1 MKNKNKIIN
10 ELYEKSPDVRERI
23 RKDVDF
29 SQFEKKNAPAAKSS
43 NGFKWATAV
52 LSVALIAMIAVLAPI
67 IAKTSK
73 PGKSGKTPGVSYAS
87 DYVVFIDVN
96 PSVRLDVSGGDVVT
110 AQKGMNKDGVVLLY
124 QENLVGKNIDEA
136 ATYLIEKMDE
146 AGLVKDKGKVRI
158 SVADKKTGKRIDEKQ
173 RHALE
178 VVNNLFKN
186 KNKDVSAMILS
197 DKEID
202 AIEDYYDNN
211 NVGEYEMQMIEEFKA
226 KLLLAIDKKIGRIDE
241 LLNILKPWEKD
252 ERKVKKLDQNDAETT
267 RPGVI
272 TDADVSGIKDCL
284 NMFDDILAGGGISQ
298 NVAENT
304 DKDGEFK
311 DYPFV
316 MTVTVGNTGITA
328 KMYYKEVNTVTETEI
343 DDGEEET
350 EVSTT
355 LSGVMV
361 FGDQKFDVTGKKE
374 IETEGNEKETSIE
387 FTTKSQTNPDNYVKI
402 KQSVEVENG
411 AQEVEYEYEIY
422 ENGEKA
428 REFKLEVEDENG
440 KTEVSF
446 KMEIEN
452 VPEETE
458 YKIIKGDVDGKFKI
472 KYEKGK
478 EKGFITV
485 EAVEGGYKLTYNN
498 GYSEVI

>member
-178 VVNNLFKN
+178 VVNNLFQN

-197 DKEID
+197 DNDID

-211 NVGEYEMQMIEEFKA
+211 NVGEYEKQMVEEFRA
-226 KLLLAIDKKIGRIDE
+226 KLLLAIDKKIGDINKLCE
-241 LLNILKPWEKD
+241 MLNNAGLSES
-252 ERKVKKLDQNDAETT
+252 ERKVKNLDQNDAEKAALEAIK
-267 RPGVI
+267 VYC
-272 TDADVSGIKDCL
+272 ADYKVNYHEVANDEIAEFYEDL
-284 NMFDDILAGGGISQ
+284 DD
-298 NVAENT
+298 
-304 DKDGEFK
+304 
-311 DYPFV
+311 
-316 MTVTVGNTGITA
+316 
-328 KMYYKEVNTVTETEI
+328 KMKELLKCI
-343 DDGEEET
+343 D
-350 EVSTT
+350 
-355 LSGVMV
+355 
-361 FGDQKFDVTGKKE
+361 
-374 IETEGNEKETSIE
+374 
-387 FTTKSQTNPDNYVKI
+387 KI
-402 KQSVEVENG
+402 KNSDDDDSYGEILSDLLEIVKEELFE
-411 AQEVEYEYEIY
+411 QE
-422 ENGEKA
+422 
-428 REFKLEVEDENG
+428 D
-440 KTEVSF
+440 
-446 KMEIEN
+446 
-452 VPEETE
+452 
-458 YKIIKGDVDGKFKI
+458 
-472 KYEKGK
+472 
-478 EKGFITV
+478 
-485 EAVEGGYKLTYNN
+485 
-498 GYSEVI
+498 

>member
-73 PGKSGKTPGVSYAS
+73 PDKPGKTPGVSYAS

-197 DKEID
+197 DNDID
-202 AIEDYYDNN
+202 AIEDYYENN
-211 NVGEYEMQMIEEFKA
+211 NVGEYEKQMVEEFKGR
-226 KLLLAIDKKIGRIDE
+226 LLAAIEKKIGKIE
-241 LLNILKPWEKD
+241 NLLGMLDKEGLSES
-252 ERKVKKLDQNDAETT
+252 ERKVKKLDQNDAEKAALEAIK
-267 RPGVI
+267 VYC
-272 TDADVSGIKDCL
+272 ADYKVNYHEVANDEIAEFYEELFDKKKDLLECI
-284 NMFDDILAGGGISQ
+284 DDI
-298 NVAENT
+298 N
-304 DKDGEFK
+304 
-311 DYPFV
+311 
-316 MTVTVGNTGITA
+316 
-328 KMYYKEVNTVTETEI
+328 
-343 DDGEEET
+343 
-350 EVSTT
+350 
-355 LSGVMV
+355 
-361 FGDQKFDVTGKKE
+361 
-374 IETEGNEKETSIE
+374 
-387 FTTKSQTNPDNYVKI
+387 NPDGDDSYGEILSDLLEIVK
-402 KQSVEVENG
+402 EELFE
-411 AQEVEYEYEIY
+411 QE
-422 ENGEKA
+422 
-428 REFKLEVEDENG
+428 D
-440 KTEVSF
+440 
-446 KMEIEN
+446 
-452 VPEETE
+452 
-458 YKIIKGDVDGKFKI
+458 
-472 KYEKGK
+472 
-478 EKGFITV
+478 
-485 EAVEGGYKLTYNN
+485 
-498 GYSEVI
+498 

>member
-23 RKDVDF
+23 KKDVDF
-29 SQFEKKNAPAAKSS
+29 SQFEKKNAPAAKST

-110 AQKGMNKDGVVLLY
+110 AQKGMNKDGMVLLY

-146 AGLVKDKGKVRI
+146 AGLVKDNGKVRI

-173 RHALE
+173 RHAVE

-211 NVGEYEMQMIEEFKA
+211 NVGEYEKQMIEEFKGR
-226 KLLLAIDKKIGRIDE
+226 LLAAINKKIERIDE
-241 LLNILKPWEKD
+241 LLNNILKPWEED
-252 ERKVKKLDQNDAETT
+252 ERKVKHLDQNDAEKAALEAIK
-267 RPGVI
+267 VYC
-272 TDADVSGIKDCL
+272 ADYKVNYHEVANDEIAEFCEELFDKKKDLQECI
-284 NMFDDILAGGGISQ
+284 DDIKTS
-298 NVAENT
+298 
-304 DKDGEFK
+304 DGDDSYGEILS
-311 DYPFV
+311 DLLEIV
-316 MTVTVGNTGITA
+316 
-328 KMYYKEVNTVTETEI
+328 KEELFEE
-343 DDGEEET
+343 DD
-350 EVSTT
+350 
-355 LSGVMV
+355 
-361 FGDQKFDVTGKKE
+361 
-374 IETEGNEKETSIE
+374 
-387 FTTKSQTNPDNYVKI
+387 
-402 KQSVEVENG
+402 
-411 AQEVEYEYEIY
+411 
-422 ENGEKA
+422 
-428 REFKLEVEDENG
+428 
-440 KTEVSF
+440 
-446 KMEIEN
+446 
-452 VPEETE
+452 
-458 YKIIKGDVDGKFKI
+458 
-472 KYEKGK
+472 
-478 EKGFITV
+478 
-485 EAVEGGYKLTYNN
+485 
-498 GYSEVI
+498 

>member
-178 VVNNLFKN
+178 VVNNLFQN

-197 DKEID
+197 DNEID

-211 NVGEYEMQMIEEFKA
+211 NVGQYEIDMIKEFK
-226 KLLLAIDKKIGRIDE
+226 KNLIVAINEKIGRIDE
-241 LLNILKPWEKD
+241 LLNNILKPWEKD
-252 ERKVKKLDQNDAETT
+252 ERKVKKLDQNDAEKAALEAIK
-267 RPGVI
+267 VYC
-272 TDADVSGIKDCL
+272 ADYKVNYHEVANDEIAEFYEDL
-284 NMFDDILAGGGISQ
+284 DD
-298 NVAENT
+298 
-304 DKDGEFK
+304 
-311 DYPFV
+311 
-316 MTVTVGNTGITA
+316 
-328 KMYYKEVNTVTETEI
+328 KMKELLKCI
-343 DDGEEET
+343 D
-350 EVSTT
+350 
-355 LSGVMV
+355 
-361 FGDQKFDVTGKKE
+361 
-374 IETEGNEKETSIE
+374 
-387 FTTKSQTNPDNYVKI
+387 KI
-402 KQSVEVENG
+402 KNSDDDDSYGEILSDLLEIVKEDLFE
-411 AQEVEYEYEIY
+411 QE
-422 ENGEKA
+422 
-428 REFKLEVEDENG
+428 D
-440 KTEVSF
+440 
-446 KMEIEN
+446 
-452 VPEETE
+452 
-458 YKIIKGDVDGKFKI
+458 
-472 KYEKGK
+472 
-478 EKGFITV
+478 
-485 EAVEGGYKLTYNN
+485 
-498 GYSEVI
+498 

>member
-67 IAKTSK
+67 IAKTPK
-73 PGKSGKTPGVSYAS
+73 PKSYAS

-124 QENLVGKNIDEA
+124 KENLVGKNIDEA

-146 AGLVKDKGKVRI
+146 AGLIKDKGKVRI

-178 VVNNLFKN
+178 VVNNLFQN

-197 DKEID
+197 DNDID

-211 NVGEYEMQMIEEFKA
+211 NVGEYEKQMVEEFKA

-252 ERKVKKLDQNDAETT
+252 ERKVKNLDQTDKEKSALEAIKVYCADYKVNYHEVANDEIAEFYEDL
-267 RPGVI
+267 VEKK
-272 TDADVSGIKDCL
+272 KDLLECI
-284 NMFDDILAGGGISQ
+284 DDI
-298 NVAENT
+298 
-304 DKDGEFK
+304 K
-311 DYPFV
+311 
-316 MTVTVGNTGITA
+316 
-328 KMYYKEVNTVTETEI
+328 
-343 DDGEEET
+343 
-350 EVSTT
+350 
-355 LSGVMV
+355 
-361 FGDQKFDVTGKKE
+361 
-374 IETEGNEKETSIE
+374 
-387 FTTKSQTNPDNYVKI
+387 NPDGDDSYGEILSDLLEIVK
-402 KQSVEVENG
+402 EELFE
-411 AQEVEYEYEIY
+411 QE
-422 ENGEKA
+422 
-428 REFKLEVEDENG
+428 D
-440 KTEVSF
+440 
-446 KMEIEN
+446 
-452 VPEETE
+452 
-458 YKIIKGDVDGKFKI
+458 
-472 KYEKGK
+472 
-478 EKGFITV
+478 
-485 EAVEGGYKLTYNN
+485 
-498 GYSEVI
+498 

>member
-73 PGKSGKTPGVSYAS
+73 PKKSGKTPGVSYAS

-124 QENLVGKNIDEA
+124 KENLVGKNIDEA

-173 RHALE
+173 RHAVD

-197 DKEID
+197 DNDID

-211 NVGEYEMQMIEEFKA
+211 NVGEYEKQMVEEFKA
-226 KLLLAIDKKIGRIDE
+226 KLLLAIDKKIGKIE
-241 LLNILKPWEKD
+241 NLLGMLDKEGLSES
-252 ERKVKKLDQNDAETT
+252 ERKVKKLDQNDAEKAALEAIK
-267 RPGVI
+267 VYC
-272 TDADVSGIKDCL
+272 ADYKVNYHEVANDEIAEFYEDLVDKRKDLLECI
-284 NMFDDILAGGGISQ
+284 DDIKNS
-298 NVAENT
+298 
-304 DKDGEFK
+304 DGDDSYGEILS
-311 DYPFV
+311 DLLEIV
-316 MTVTVGNTGITA
+316 
-328 KMYYKEVNTVTETEI
+328 KEELFE
-343 DDGEEET
+343 
-350 EVSTT
+350 
-355 LSGVMV
+355 
-361 FGDQKFDVTGKKE
+361 
-374 IETEGNEKETSIE
+374 
-387 FTTKSQTNPDNYVKI
+387 
-402 KQSVEVENG
+402 
-411 AQEVEYEYEIY
+411 QE
-422 ENGEKA
+422 
-428 REFKLEVEDENG
+428 D
-440 KTEVSF
+440 
-446 KMEIEN
+446 
-452 VPEETE
+452 
-458 YKIIKGDVDGKFKI
+458 
-472 KYEKGK
+472 
-478 EKGFITV
+478 
-485 EAVEGGYKLTYNN
+485 
-498 GYSEVI
+498 

>member
-23 RKDVDF
+23 KKDVDF
-29 SQFEKKNAPAAKSS
+29 SQFEKKNAPAAKST

-124 QENLVGKNIDEA
+124 QENLIGKNIDEA

-146 AGLVKDKGKVRI
+146 AGLVKDKGNVRI

-173 RHALE
+173 RHAVD

-197 DKEID
+197 DNEID

-211 NVGEYEMQMIEEFKA
+211 NVGQYEIDMIKEFKD
-226 KLLLAIDKKIGRIDE
+226 KLLRAIDKKIGDIDE

-252 ERKVKKLDQNDAETT
+252 ERKVKNLDQNDAEKAALEAIK
-267 RPGVI
+267 VYC
-272 TDADVSGIKDCL
+272 ADYKVNYYEVANDEIAEFYEDLVEKKKDLQECI
-284 NMFDDILAGGGISQ
+284 DDI
-298 NVAENT
+298 N
-304 DKDGEFK
+304 
-311 DYPFV
+311 
-316 MTVTVGNTGITA
+316 
-328 KMYYKEVNTVTETEI
+328 
-343 DDGEEET
+343 
-350 EVSTT
+350 
-355 LSGVMV
+355 
-361 FGDQKFDVTGKKE
+361 
-374 IETEGNEKETSIE
+374 
-387 FTTKSQTNPDNYVKI
+387 NPDGDDSYGEILSDLLEIVK
-402 KQSVEVENG
+402 EELFE
-411 AQEVEYEYEIY
+411 QE
-422 ENGEKA
+422 
-428 REFKLEVEDENG
+428 D
-440 KTEVSF
+440 
-446 KMEIEN
+446 
-452 VPEETE
+452 
-458 YKIIKGDVDGKFKI
+458 
-472 KYEKGK
+472 
-478 EKGFITV
+478 
-485 EAVEGGYKLTYNN
+485 
-498 GYSEVI
+498 

>member
-73 PGKSGKTPGVSYAS
+73 PGKSPKTPGVSYAS

-146 AGLVKDKGKVRI
+146 AGLVKDNGKVRI

-173 RHALE
+173 RHAVE

-211 NVGEYEMQMIEEFKA
+211 NVGQYEIDMIKEFKD
-226 KLLLAIDKKIGRIDE
+226 KLLRAIDKKIGRIDE
-241 LLNILKPWEKD
+241 LLKILKPWEKD
-252 ERKVKKLDQNDAETT
+252 ERKVKKIDQNDAEKAALEAIK
-267 RPGVI
+267 VYC
-272 TDADVSGIKDCL
+272 ADYKVNYYEVANDEIAEFYKDLVEKKKDLLECI
-284 NMFDDILAGGGISQ
+284 DDI
-298 NVAENT
+298 N
-304 DKDGEFK
+304 
-311 DYPFV
+311 
-316 MTVTVGNTGITA
+316 
-328 KMYYKEVNTVTETEI
+328 
-343 DDGEEET
+343 
-350 EVSTT
+350 
-355 LSGVMV
+355 
-361 FGDQKFDVTGKKE
+361 
-374 IETEGNEKETSIE
+374 
-387 FTTKSQTNPDNYVKI
+387 NPDGDDSYGEILSDLLEIVK
-402 KQSVEVENG
+402 EELFE
-411 AQEVEYEYEIY
+411 QE
-422 ENGEKA
+422 
-428 REFKLEVEDENG
+428 D
-440 KTEVSF
+440 
-446 KMEIEN
+446 
-452 VPEETE
+452 
-458 YKIIKGDVDGKFKI
+458 
-472 KYEKGK
+472 
-478 EKGFITV
+478 
-485 EAVEGGYKLTYNN
+485 
-498 GYSEVI
+498 

>member
-173 RHALE
+173 RHAVD
-178 VVNNLFKN
+178 VVNNLFQN

-197 DKEID
+197 DNEID

-211 NVGEYEMQMIEEFKA
+211 NVGEYEKQMIKEFRR
-226 KLLLAIDKKIGRIDE
+226 KLIDAINEKIRRIDE
-241 LLNILKPWEKD
+241 LLNNILKPWEKD
-252 ERKVKKLDQNDAETT
+252 ERKVKKLDQNDAEKAALEAIK
-267 RPGVI
+267 VYC
-272 TDADVSGIKDCL
+272 ADYKVNYYEVANDEIAEFCKELFDKKKDLQECI
-284 NMFDDILAGGGISQ
+284 DDI
-298 NVAENT
+298 N
-304 DKDGEFK
+304 
-311 DYPFV
+311 
-316 MTVTVGNTGITA
+316 
-328 KMYYKEVNTVTETEI
+328 
-343 DDGEEET
+343 
-350 EVSTT
+350 
-355 LSGVMV
+355 
-361 FGDQKFDVTGKKE
+361 
-374 IETEGNEKETSIE
+374 
-387 FTTKSQTNPDNYVKI
+387 NPDGDDSYGEILPDLLEIVK
-402 KQSVEVENG
+402 EELFE
-411 AQEVEYEYEIY
+411 QE
-422 ENGEKA
+422 
-428 REFKLEVEDENG
+428 D
-440 KTEVSF
+440 
-446 KMEIEN
+446 
-452 VPEETE
+452 
-458 YKIIKGDVDGKFKI
+458 
-472 KYEKGK
+472 
-478 EKGFITV
+478 
-485 EAVEGGYKLTYNN
+485 
-498 GYSEVI
+498 

>member
-10 ELYEKSPDVRERI
+10 ELYEKSPDIRERI

-178 VVNNLFKN
+178 VVNNLFQN

-197 DKEID
+197 DNEID

-211 NVGEYEMQMIEEFKA
+211 NVGEYEKQMIDDFKGR
-226 KLLLAIDKKIGRIDE
+226 LLAAINKKIERIDE

-252 ERKVKKLDQNDAETT
+252 ERKVKNLDQNDAEKAALEAIK
-267 RPGVI
+267 VYC
-272 TDADVSGIKDCL
+272 ADYKVNYYEVANDEIAEFYEDLVEKKKDLQECI
-284 NMFDDILAGGGISQ
+284 DDI
-298 NVAENT
+298 N
-304 DKDGEFK
+304 
-311 DYPFV
+311 
-316 MTVTVGNTGITA
+316 
-328 KMYYKEVNTVTETEI
+328 
-343 DDGEEET
+343 
-350 EVSTT
+350 
-355 LSGVMV
+355 
-361 FGDQKFDVTGKKE
+361 
-374 IETEGNEKETSIE
+374 
-387 FTTKSQTNPDNYVKI
+387 NPDGDDSYGEILSDLLEIVK
-402 KQSVEVENG
+402 EELFE
-411 AQEVEYEYEIY
+411 QE
-422 ENGEKA
+422 
-428 REFKLEVEDENG
+428 D
-440 KTEVSF
+440 
-446 KMEIEN
+446 
-452 VPEETE
+452 
-458 YKIIKGDVDGKFKI
+458 
-472 KYEKGK
+472 
-478 EKGFITV
+478 
-485 EAVEGGYKLTYNN
+485 
-498 GYSEVI
+498 

>member
-73 PGKSGKTPGVSYAS
+73 PKKPGVSYAS

-146 AGLVKDKGKVRI
+146 AGLVKDKGKVKI

-173 RHALE
+173 RHAVD

-197 DKEID
+197 DEQID

-211 NVGEYEMQMIEEFKA
+211 NVGDYEKQMIDDFKGR
-226 KLLLAIDKKIGRIDE
+226 LLAAINTKIGRIEEIKALLDE
-241 LLNILKPWEKD
+241 LDKNRRVKD
-252 ERKVKKLDQNDAETT
+252 LDNDAEKSLYEK
-267 RPGVI
+267 I
-272 TDADVSGIKDCL
+272 QLYCADYKLNWNEVKKDKIKEFYKDIDEKREELEDCI
-284 NMFDDILAGGGISQ
+284 DDI
-298 NVAENT
+298 E
-304 DKDGEFK
+304 
-311 DYPFV
+311 
-316 MTVTVGNTGITA
+316 
-328 KMYYKEVNTVTETEI
+328 
-343 DDGEEET
+343 
-350 EVSTT
+350 
-355 LSGVMV
+355 
-361 FGDQKFDVTGKKE
+361 
-374 IETEGNEKETSIE
+374 
-387 FTTKSQTNPDNYVKI
+387 NPDGDDSYGEILSDLLEIVK
-402 KQSVEVENG
+402 EELF
-411 AQEVEYEYEIY
+411 E
-422 ENGEKA
+422 
-428 REFKLEVEDENG
+428 ED
-440 KTEVSF
+440 
-446 KMEIEN
+446 
-452 VPEETE
+452 
-458 YKIIKGDVDGKFKI
+458 D
-472 KYEKGK
+472 
-478 EKGFITV
+478 
-485 EAVEGGYKLTYNN
+485 
-498 GYSEVI
+498 

>member
-73 PGKSGKTPGVSYAS
+73 PGKSPKTPGVSYAS

-178 VVNNLFKN
+178 VVNNLFQN

-197 DKEID
+197 DNEID

-211 NVGEYEMQMIEEFKA
+211 NVGQYEIDMIKEFKD
-226 KLLLAIDKKIGRIDE
+226 KLFRAIDKKIGRIDE
-241 LLNILKPWEKD
+241 LLKILKPWEKD
-252 ERKVKKLDQNDAETT
+252 ERKVKKLDQNDAEKAALEAIK
-267 RPGVI
+267 VYC
-272 TDADVSGIKDCL
+272 ADYKVNYYEVANDEIAEFYEDLVEKKKDLQECI
-284 NMFDDILAGGGISQ
+284 DDI
-298 NVAENT
+298 N
-304 DKDGEFK
+304 
-311 DYPFV
+311 
-316 MTVTVGNTGITA
+316 
-328 KMYYKEVNTVTETEI
+328 
-343 DDGEEET
+343 
-350 EVSTT
+350 
-355 LSGVMV
+355 
-361 FGDQKFDVTGKKE
+361 
-374 IETEGNEKETSIE
+374 
-387 FTTKSQTNPDNYVKI
+387 NPDGDDSYGEILSDLLEIVK
-402 KQSVEVENG
+402 EELFE
-411 AQEVEYEYEIY
+411 QE
-422 ENGEKA
+422 
-428 REFKLEVEDENG
+428 D
-440 KTEVSF
+440 
-446 KMEIEN
+446 
-452 VPEETE
+452 
-458 YKIIKGDVDGKFKI
+458 
-472 KYEKGK
+472 
-478 EKGFITV
+478 
-485 EAVEGGYKLTYNN
+485 
-498 GYSEVI
+498 

>member
-73 PGKSGKTPGVSYAS
+73 PKSYAS

-173 RHALE
+173 HHALE
-178 VVNNLFKN
+178 VVNNLFQN

-197 DKEID
+197 DKDID
-202 AIEDYYDNN
+202 AIEDWYDTD
-211 NVGEYEMQMIEEFKA
+211 NVGDYEKQMIDDFK
-226 KLLLAIDKKIGRIDE
+226 KRLLDAINTKIGRIEEIKALLDE
-241 LLNILKPWEKD
+241 LDKNRRVKD
-252 ERKVKKLDQNDAETT
+252 LDNDAEKSLYEK
-267 RPGVI
+267 I
-272 TDADVSGIKDCL
+272 QLYCADYKLNWNEVKKD
-284 NMFDDILAGGGISQ
+284 
-298 NVAENT
+298 
-304 DKDGEFK
+304 
-311 DYPFV
+311 
-316 MTVTVGNTGITA
+316 
-328 KMYYKEVNTVTETEI
+328 
-343 DDGEEET
+343 
-350 EVSTT
+350 
-355 LSGVMV
+355 
-361 FGDQKFDVTGKKE
+361 
-374 IETEGNEKETSIE
+374 
-387 FTTKSQTNPDNYVKI
+387 KI
-402 KQSVEVENG
+402 KEF
-411 AQEVEYEYEIY
+411 YKDID
-422 ENGEKA
+422 EK
-428 REFKLEVEDENG
+428 REKLEDCIEDI
-440 KTEVSF
+440 
-446 KMEIEN
+446 EISDGDDSYGEILSDLLEI
-452 VPEETE
+452 VKEELFE
-458 YKIIKGDVDGKFKI
+458 QED
-472 KYEKGK
+472 
-478 EKGFITV
+478 
-485 EAVEGGYKLTYNN
+485 
-498 GYSEVI
+498 

>member
-73 PGKSGKTPGVSYAS
+73 PDKSGKTPGVSYAS

-178 VVNNLFKN
+178 VVNNLFQN

-197 DKEID
+197 DNEID

-211 NVGEYEMQMIEEFKA
+211 NVGEYEKQMVEEFKA

-241 LLNILKPWEKD
+241 LLNTLKPWEKD
-252 ERKVKKLDQNDAETT
+252 ERKVKNLDQNDAEKAALEAIK
-267 RPGVI
+267 VYC
-272 TDADVSGIKDCL
+272 ADYKVNYYEVANDEIAEFYDDLVEKKKDLLECI
-284 NMFDDILAGGGISQ
+284 DDI
-298 NVAENT
+298 
-304 DKDGEFK
+304 K
-311 DYPFV
+311 
-316 MTVTVGNTGITA
+316 
-328 KMYYKEVNTVTETEI
+328 
-343 DDGEEET
+343 
-350 EVSTT
+350 
-355 LSGVMV
+355 
-361 FGDQKFDVTGKKE
+361 
-374 IETEGNEKETSIE
+374 
-387 FTTKSQTNPDNYVKI
+387 NPDGDDSYGEILSDLLEIVK
-402 KQSVEVENG
+402 EELFE
-411 AQEVEYEYEIY
+411 QE
-422 ENGEKA
+422 
-428 REFKLEVEDENG
+428 D
-440 KTEVSF
+440 
-446 KMEIEN
+446 
-452 VPEETE
+452 
-458 YKIIKGDVDGKFKI
+458 
-472 KYEKGK
+472 
-478 EKGFITV
+478 
-485 EAVEGGYKLTYNN
+485 
-498 GYSEVI
+498 

>member
-178 VVNNLFKN
+178 VVNNLFQN

-197 DKEID
+197 DNDID

-211 NVGEYEMQMIEEFKA
+211 NVGQYEIDMIKEFKD
-226 KLLLAIDKKIGRIDE
+226 KLLRAIDKKIGDIDKLCE
-241 LLNILKPWEKD
+241 MLNNAGLSES
-252 ERKVKKLDQNDAETT
+252 ERKVKNLNQNDAEKAALEAIK
-267 RPGVI
+267 VYC
-272 TDADVSGIKDCL
+272 ADYKVNYHEVANDEIAEFYEDL
-284 NMFDDILAGGGISQ
+284 DD
-298 NVAENT
+298 
-304 DKDGEFK
+304 KR
-311 DYPFV
+311 
-316 MTVTVGNTGITA
+316 
-328 KMYYKEVNTVTETEI
+328 KELLKCI
-343 DDGEEET
+343 D
-350 EVSTT
+350 
-355 LSGVMV
+355 
-361 FGDQKFDVTGKKE
+361 
-374 IETEGNEKETSIE
+374 
-387 FTTKSQTNPDNYVKI
+387 KI
-402 KQSVEVENG
+402 KNSDGDDSYGEILSDLLEIVKEELFE
-411 AQEVEYEYEIY
+411 QE
-422 ENGEKA
+422 
-428 REFKLEVEDENG
+428 D
-440 KTEVSF
+440 
-446 KMEIEN
+446 
-452 VPEETE
+452 
-458 YKIIKGDVDGKFKI
+458 
-472 KYEKGK
+472 
-478 EKGFITV
+478 
-485 EAVEGGYKLTYNN
+485 
-498 GYSEVI
+498 

>member
-178 VVNNLFKN
+178 VVNNLFQN

-197 DKEID
+197 DNEID

-211 NVGEYEMQMIEEFKA
+211 NVGEYEKQMVEEFKA

-241 LLNILKPWEKD
+241 LLKILKPWEKD
-252 ERKVKKLDQNDAETT
+252 ERKVKKLDQNDAEKAALEAIK
-267 RPGVI
+267 VYC
-272 TDADVSGIKDCL
+272 ADYKVNYYEVANDEIAEFYKDLIEKQEDLRECI
-284 NMFDDILAGGGISQ
+284 DDI
-298 NVAENT
+298 N
-304 DKDGEFK
+304 
-311 DYPFV
+311 
-316 MTVTVGNTGITA
+316 
-328 KMYYKEVNTVTETEI
+328 
-343 DDGEEET
+343 
-350 EVSTT
+350 
-355 LSGVMV
+355 
-361 FGDQKFDVTGKKE
+361 
-374 IETEGNEKETSIE
+374 
-387 FTTKSQTNPDNYVKI
+387 NPDSDDSYGEILSDLLEIVK
-402 KQSVEVENG
+402 EELFE
-411 AQEVEYEYEIY
+411 QE
-422 ENGEKA
+422 
-428 REFKLEVEDENG
+428 D
-440 KTEVSF
+440 
-446 KMEIEN
+446 
-452 VPEETE
+452 
-458 YKIIKGDVDGKFKI
+458 
-472 KYEKGK
+472 
-478 EKGFITV
+478 
-485 EAVEGGYKLTYNN
+485 
-498 GYSEVI
+498 

>member
-73 PGKSGKTPGVSYAS
+73 PDKPGKTPGVSYAS

-197 DKEID
+197 DNDID

-211 NVGEYEMQMIEEFKA
+211 NVGEYEKQMIEDFKK
-226 KLLLAIDKKIGRIDE
+226 KLLAAINKKIGDIDK
-241 LLNILKPWEKD
+241 LLKILEPWEND
-252 ERKVKKLDQNDAETT
+252 ERKVKKLDQNDAEKAALEAIQ
-267 RPGVI
+267 VYC
-272 TDADVSGIKDCL
+272 A
-284 NMFDDILAGGGISQ
+284 
-298 NVAENT
+298 
-304 DKDGEFK
+304 
-311 DYPFV
+311 
-316 MTVTVGNTGITA
+316 
-328 KMYYKEVNTVTETEI
+328 YYKVNYHEI
-343 DDGEEET
+343 ANDEIAEFYEDLVE
-350 EVSTT
+350 
-355 LSGVMV
+355 
-361 FGDQKFDVTGKKE
+361 KKE
-374 IETEGNEKETSIE
+374 DLLKCI
-387 FTTKSQTNPDNYVKI
+387 DKI
-402 KQSVEVENG
+402 KNSDDDDSYGEILSDLLEIVKEELFE
-411 AQEVEYEYEIY
+411 QE
-422 ENGEKA
+422 
-428 REFKLEVEDENG
+428 D
-440 KTEVSF
+440 
-446 KMEIEN
+446 
-452 VPEETE
+452 
-458 YKIIKGDVDGKFKI
+458 
-472 KYEKGK
+472 
-478 EKGFITV
+478 
-485 EAVEGGYKLTYNN
+485 
-498 GYSEVI
+498 

>member
-110 AQKGMNKDGVVLLY
+110 AQKGMNEDGVVLLY

-146 AGLVKDKGKVRI
+146 AKLIKDKEVRI

-178 VVNNLFKN
+178 VVNNLFQN
-186 KNKDVSAMILS
+186 KNKDVSAMILT

-202 AIEDYYDNN
+202 DIEDYYDNH
-211 NVGEYEMQMIEEFKA
+211 NVGEYEKQMVEEFKA

-252 ERKVKKLDQNDAETT
+252 ERKVKNLDQNDEEKAALEAIKVYCADYKVNYHEVANDEIAEFYEDL
-267 RPGVI
+267 VEKK
-272 TDADVSGIKDCL
+272 KDLLECI
-284 NMFDDILAGGGISQ
+284 DDI
-298 NVAENT
+298 
-304 DKDGEFK
+304 K
-311 DYPFV
+311 
-316 MTVTVGNTGITA
+316 
-328 KMYYKEVNTVTETEI
+328 
-343 DDGEEET
+343 
-350 EVSTT
+350 
-355 LSGVMV
+355 
-361 FGDQKFDVTGKKE
+361 
-374 IETEGNEKETSIE
+374 
-387 FTTKSQTNPDNYVKI
+387 NPDGDDSYGEILSDLLEIVK
-402 KQSVEVENG
+402 EELFE
-411 AQEVEYEYEIY
+411 QE
-422 ENGEKA
+422 
-428 REFKLEVEDENG
+428 D
-440 KTEVSF
+440 
-446 KMEIEN
+446 
-452 VPEETE
+452 
-458 YKIIKGDVDGKFKI
+458 
-472 KYEKGK
+472 
-478 EKGFITV
+478 
-485 EAVEGGYKLTYNN
+485 
-498 GYSEVI
+498 

>member
-73 PGKSGKTPGVSYAS
+73 PDKPGKTPGVSYAS

-178 VVNNLFKN
+178 VVNNLFQN

-211 NVGEYEMQMIEEFKA
+211 NVGEYEKQMIDDFKD
-226 KLLLAIDKKIGRIDE
+226 KLIVAINEKIRRIESLLGMLDKEGLSE
-241 LLNILKPWEKD
+241 S
-252 ERKVKKLDQNDAETT
+252 ERKVKKLDQNDAEKAALEAIK
-267 RPGVI
+267 VYC
-272 TDADVSGIKDCL
+272 ADYKVNYYEVANDEIAEFYDDLFDKKKDLLECI
-284 NMFDDILAGGGISQ
+284 DDI
-298 NVAENT
+298 N
-304 DKDGEFK
+304 
-311 DYPFV
+311 
-316 MTVTVGNTGITA
+316 
-328 KMYYKEVNTVTETEI
+328 
-343 DDGEEET
+343 
-350 EVSTT
+350 
-355 LSGVMV
+355 
-361 FGDQKFDVTGKKE
+361 
-374 IETEGNEKETSIE
+374 
-387 FTTKSQTNPDNYVKI
+387 NPDGDDSYGEILSDLLEIVK
-402 KQSVEVENG
+402 EELFE
-411 AQEVEYEYEIY
+411 QE
-422 ENGEKA
+422 
-428 REFKLEVEDENG
+428 D
-440 KTEVSF
+440 
-446 KMEIEN
+446 
-452 VPEETE
+452 
-458 YKIIKGDVDGKFKI
+458 
-472 KYEKGK
+472 
-478 EKGFITV
+478 
-485 EAVEGGYKLTYNN
+485 
-498 GYSEVI
+498 

>member
-96 PSVRLDVSGGDVVT
+96 PSLRLDVSGGDVVT

-124 QENLVGKNIDEA
+124 QENLIGKNIDEA

-178 VVNNLFKN
+178 VVNNLFQN

-197 DKEID
+197 DNEID

-211 NVGEYEMQMIEEFKA
+211 NVGEYEKQMVEEFKA
-226 KLLLAIDKKIGRIDE
+226 KLLLAIDKKIGDINKLCE
-241 LLNILKPWEKD
+241 MLNNAGLSES
-252 ERKVKKLDQNDAETT
+252 ERKVKNLDQNDAGKAALEAIK
-267 RPGVI
+267 VYC
-272 TDADVSGIKDCL
+272 ADYKVNYHEVANDEIAEFYEDL
-284 NMFDDILAGGGISQ
+284 DD
-298 NVAENT
+298 
-304 DKDGEFK
+304 
-311 DYPFV
+311 
-316 MTVTVGNTGITA
+316 
-328 KMYYKEVNTVTETEI
+328 KMKELLKCI
-343 DDGEEET
+343 D
-350 EVSTT
+350 
-355 LSGVMV
+355 
-361 FGDQKFDVTGKKE
+361 
-374 IETEGNEKETSIE
+374 
-387 FTTKSQTNPDNYVKI
+387 KI
-402 KQSVEVENG
+402 KNSDDDSYGEILSDLLEIVKEELFE
-411 AQEVEYEYEIY
+411 QE
-422 ENGEKA
+422 
-428 REFKLEVEDENG
+428 D
-440 KTEVSF
+440 
-446 KMEIEN
+446 
-452 VPEETE
+452 
-458 YKIIKGDVDGKFKI
+458 
-472 KYEKGK
+472 
-478 EKGFITV
+478 
-485 EAVEGGYKLTYNN
+485 
-498 GYSEVI
+498 

>member
-146 AGLVKDKGKVRI
+146 AGLVKDKGEVRI

-178 VVNNLFKN
+178 VVNNLFQN

-197 DKEID
+197 DNEID

-211 NVGEYEMQMIEEFKA
+211 NVGEYEKQMIEEFKA
-226 KLLLAIDKKIGRIDE
+226 KLLLAIDKKIGDINKLCE
-241 LLNILKPWEKD
+241 MLNNAGLSES
-252 ERKVKKLDQNDAETT
+252 ERKVKNLDQNDAEKAALEAIK
-267 RPGVI
+267 VYC
-272 TDADVSGIKDCL
+272 ADYKVNYHEVANDEIAEFYEDL
-284 NMFDDILAGGGISQ
+284 DD
-298 NVAENT
+298 
-304 DKDGEFK
+304 
-311 DYPFV
+311 
-316 MTVTVGNTGITA
+316 
-328 KMYYKEVNTVTETEI
+328 KMKELLKCI
-343 DDGEEET
+343 D
-350 EVSTT
+350 
-355 LSGVMV
+355 
-361 FGDQKFDVTGKKE
+361 
-374 IETEGNEKETSIE
+374 
-387 FTTKSQTNPDNYVKI
+387 KI
-402 KQSVEVENG
+402 KNSDDDDSYGEILSDLLEIVKEELFE
-411 AQEVEYEYEIY
+411 QE
-422 ENGEKA
+422 
-428 REFKLEVEDENG
+428 D
-440 KTEVSF
+440 
-446 KMEIEN
+446 
-452 VPEETE
+452 
-458 YKIIKGDVDGKFKI
+458 
-472 KYEKGK
+472 
-478 EKGFITV
+478 
-485 EAVEGGYKLTYNN
+485 
-498 GYSEVI
+498 

>member
-73 PGKSGKTPGVSYAS
+73 PEKSGKTPGVSYAS

-146 AGLVKDKGKVRI
+146 AGLVKDNGKVRI

-173 RHALE
+173 RHAVE

-211 NVGEYEMQMIEEFKA
+211 NVGEYEKQMIEEFKGR
-226 KLLLAIDKKIGRIDE
+226 LLAAINKKIERIDE
-241 LLNILKPWEKD
+241 LLNNILKPWEED
-252 ERKVKKLDQNDAETT
+252 EHKVKHLDQNDAEKAALEAIK
-267 RPGVI
+267 VYC
-272 TDADVSGIKDCL
+272 ADYKVNYHEVANDEIAEFCEELFDKKKDLQECI
-284 NMFDDILAGGGISQ
+284 DDIKTS
-298 NVAENT
+298 
-304 DKDGEFK
+304 DGDDSYGEILS
-311 DYPFV
+311 DLLEIV
-316 MTVTVGNTGITA
+316 
-328 KMYYKEVNTVTETEI
+328 KEELFEE
-343 DDGEEET
+343 DD
-350 EVSTT
+350 
-355 LSGVMV
+355 
-361 FGDQKFDVTGKKE
+361 
-374 IETEGNEKETSIE
+374 
-387 FTTKSQTNPDNYVKI
+387 
-402 KQSVEVENG
+402 
-411 AQEVEYEYEIY
+411 
-422 ENGEKA
+422 
-428 REFKLEVEDENG
+428 
-440 KTEVSF
+440 
-446 KMEIEN
+446 
-452 VPEETE
+452 
-458 YKIIKGDVDGKFKI
+458 
-472 KYEKGK
+472 
-478 EKGFITV
+478 
-485 EAVEGGYKLTYNN
+485 
-498 GYSEVI
+498 

>member
-73 PGKSGKTPGVSYAS
+73 PGKSPKTPGVSYAS

-146 AGLVKDKGKVRI
+146 AKLIKDKEVRI

-178 VVNNLFKN
+178 VVYNLFQN
-186 KNKDVSAMILS
+186 KNKDVSAKILT

-202 AIEDYYDNN
+202 DIEDYYDNN
-211 NVGEYEMQMIEEFKA
+211 NVGQYEIDMIKEFKES
-226 KLLLAIDKKIGRIDE
+226 LLRAIDKKIGDINKLCE
-241 LLNILKPWEKD
+241 MLNNEGLSES
-252 ERKVKKLDQNDAETT
+252 ERKVKDLENGTNEEKAIFNAIVHYCAYYKVNYHEVANDEIAEFCEELF
-267 RPGVI
+267 
-272 TDADVSGIKDCL
+272 DKKKDLLECI
-284 NMFDDILAGGGISQ
+284 DDI
-298 NVAENT
+298 
-304 DKDGEFK
+304 K
-311 DYPFV
+311 
-316 MTVTVGNTGITA
+316 
-328 KMYYKEVNTVTETEI
+328 
-343 DDGEEET
+343 
-350 EVSTT
+350 
-355 LSGVMV
+355 
-361 FGDQKFDVTGKKE
+361 
-374 IETEGNEKETSIE
+374 
-387 FTTKSQTNPDNYVKI
+387 NPDGDDSYGEILSDLLEIVK
-402 KQSVEVENG
+402 EELFE
-411 AQEVEYEYEIY
+411 QE
-422 ENGEKA
+422 
-428 REFKLEVEDENG
+428 D
-440 KTEVSF
+440 
-446 KMEIEN
+446 
-452 VPEETE
+452 
-458 YKIIKGDVDGKFKI
+458 
-472 KYEKGK
+472 
-478 EKGFITV
+478 
-485 EAVEGGYKLTYNN
+485 
-498 GYSEVI
+498 

>member
-73 PGKSGKTPGVSYAS
+73 PDKSPKTPGVSYAS

-158 SVADKKTGKRIDEKQ
+158 SVADKKTGKRIVEKQ

-178 VVNNLFKN
+178 VVNNLFQN

-211 NVGEYEMQMIEEFKA
+211 NVGQYEIDMIKEFKD
-226 KLLLAIDKKIGRIDE
+226 KLLLAIDKKIGRIDKLCE
-241 LLNILKPWEKD
+241 MLNNAGLSES
-252 ERKVKKLDQNDAETT
+252 ERKVKKLDQNDAEKAALEAIK
-267 RPGVI
+267 VYC
-272 TDADVSGIKDCL
+272 ADYKVNYHEVANDEIAEFYEDLVEKKKDLLECI
-284 NMFDDILAGGGISQ
+284 DDI
-298 NVAENT
+298 NNP
-304 DKDGEFK
+304 DGDDSYGEILS
-311 DYPFV
+311 DLLEIV
-316 MTVTVGNTGITA
+316 
-328 KMYYKEVNTVTETEI
+328 KEE
-343 DDGEEET
+343 
-350 EVSTT
+350 
-355 LSGVMV
+355 L
-361 FGDQKFDVTGKKE
+361 F
-374 IETEGNEKETSIE
+374 EKE
-387 FTTKSQTNPDNYVKI
+387 D
-402 KQSVEVENG
+402 
-411 AQEVEYEYEIY
+411 
-422 ENGEKA
+422 
-428 REFKLEVEDENG
+428 
-440 KTEVSF
+440 
-446 KMEIEN
+446 
-452 VPEETE
+452 
-458 YKIIKGDVDGKFKI
+458 
-472 KYEKGK
+472 
-478 EKGFITV
+478 
-485 EAVEGGYKLTYNN
+485 
-498 GYSEVI
+498 

>member
-73 PGKSGKTPGVSYAS
+73 PGKPPKTPGVSYAS

-178 VVNNLFKN
+178 VVNNLFQN

-211 NVGEYEMQMIEEFKA
+211 NVGEYEKQMIDDFKD
-226 KLLLAIDKKIGRIDE
+226 KLIVAINEKIRRIESLLGMLDKEGLSE
-241 LLNILKPWEKD
+241 S
-252 ERKVKKLDQNDAETT
+252 ERKVKKLDQNDAEKAALEAIK
-267 RPGVI
+267 VYC
-272 TDADVSGIKDCL
+272 ADYKVNYHEVANDEIAEFYEDL
-284 NMFDDILAGGGISQ
+284 DD
-298 NVAENT
+298 
-304 DKDGEFK
+304 KR
-311 DYPFV
+311 
-316 MTVTVGNTGITA
+316 
-328 KMYYKEVNTVTETEI
+328 KELLKCI
-343 DDGEEET
+343 D
-350 EVSTT
+350 
-355 LSGVMV
+355 
-361 FGDQKFDVTGKKE
+361 
-374 IETEGNEKETSIE
+374 
-387 FTTKSQTNPDNYVKI
+387 KI
-402 KQSVEVENG
+402 KNSDGDDSYGEILSDLLEIVKEELFE
-411 AQEVEYEYEIY
+411 QE
-422 ENGEKA
+422 
-428 REFKLEVEDENG
+428 D
-440 KTEVSF
+440 
-446 KMEIEN
+446 
-452 VPEETE
+452 
-458 YKIIKGDVDGKFKI
+458 
-472 KYEKGK
+472 
-478 EKGFITV
+478 
-485 EAVEGGYKLTYNN
+485 
-498 GYSEVI
+498 

>member
-73 PGKSGKTPGVSYAS
+73 PDKPPKTPGVSYAS

-211 NVGEYEMQMIEEFKA
+211 NVGEYEKQMIDDFKD
-226 KLLLAIDKKIGRIDE
+226 KLIVAINEKIRRIESLLGMLDKEGLSE
-241 LLNILKPWEKD
+241 S
-252 ERKVKKLDQNDAETT
+252 ERKVKKLDQNDAEKAALEAIK
-267 RPGVI
+267 VYC
-272 TDADVSGIKDCL
+272 ADYKVNYYEVANDEIAEFYDDLFDKKKDLLECI
-284 NMFDDILAGGGISQ
+284 DDI
-298 NVAENT
+298 N
-304 DKDGEFK
+304 
-311 DYPFV
+311 
-316 MTVTVGNTGITA
+316 
-328 KMYYKEVNTVTETEI
+328 
-343 DDGEEET
+343 
-350 EVSTT
+350 
-355 LSGVMV
+355 
-361 FGDQKFDVTGKKE
+361 
-374 IETEGNEKETSIE
+374 
-387 FTTKSQTNPDNYVKI
+387 NPDGDDSYGEILSDLLEIVK
-402 KQSVEVENG
+402 EELFE
-411 AQEVEYEYEIY
+411 QE
-422 ENGEKA
+422 
-428 REFKLEVEDENG
+428 D
-440 KTEVSF
+440 
-446 KMEIEN
+446 
-452 VPEETE
+452 
-458 YKIIKGDVDGKFKI
+458 
-472 KYEKGK
+472 
-478 EKGFITV
+478 
-485 EAVEGGYKLTYNN
+485 
-498 GYSEVI
+498 

>member
-178 VVNNLFKN
+178 VVNNLFQN

-197 DKEID
+197 DNEID

-211 NVGEYEMQMIEEFKA
+211 NVGEYEKQMIEEFKA

-241 LLNILKPWEKD
+241 LLNTLKPWEKD
-252 ERKVKKLDQNDAETT
+252 ERKVKNLDQNDAGKAALEAIK
-267 RPGVI
+267 VYC
-272 TDADVSGIKDCL
+272 ADYKVNYYEVANDEIAEFYKDLVEKKKDLQECI
-284 NMFDDILAGGGISQ
+284 DDI
-298 NVAENT
+298 N
-304 DKDGEFK
+304 
-311 DYPFV
+311 
-316 MTVTVGNTGITA
+316 
-328 KMYYKEVNTVTETEI
+328 
-343 DDGEEET
+343 
-350 EVSTT
+350 
-355 LSGVMV
+355 
-361 FGDQKFDVTGKKE
+361 
-374 IETEGNEKETSIE
+374 
-387 FTTKSQTNPDNYVKI
+387 NPDGDDSYGEILSDLLEIVK
-402 KQSVEVENG
+402 EELFE
-411 AQEVEYEYEIY
+411 QE
-422 ENGEKA
+422 
-428 REFKLEVEDENG
+428 D
-440 KTEVSF
+440 
-446 KMEIEN
+446 
-452 VPEETE
+452 
-458 YKIIKGDVDGKFKI
+458 
-472 KYEKGK
+472 
-478 EKGFITV
+478 
-485 EAVEGGYKLTYNN
+485 
-498 GYSEVI
+498 

>member
-73 PGKSGKTPGVSYAS
+73 PDKPGKTPGVSYAS

-178 VVNNLFKN
+178 VVNNLFQN

-197 DKEID
+197 DNDID

-211 NVGEYEMQMIEEFKA
+211 NVGEYEKQMVEEFKA
-226 KLLLAIDKKIGRIDE
+226 KLLLAIDKKIGDINKLCE
-241 LLNILKPWEKD
+241 MLNNAGLSES
-252 ERKVKKLDQNDAETT
+252 ERKVKNLDQNDAEKAALEAIK
-267 RPGVI
+267 VYC
-272 TDADVSGIKDCL
+272 ADYKVNYHEVANDEIAEFYDDLLDKKKDLLECI
-284 NMFDDILAGGGISQ
+284 DDI
-298 NVAENT
+298 N
-304 DKDGEFK
+304 
-311 DYPFV
+311 
-316 MTVTVGNTGITA
+316 
-328 KMYYKEVNTVTETEI
+328 
-343 DDGEEET
+343 
-350 EVSTT
+350 
-355 LSGVMV
+355 
-361 FGDQKFDVTGKKE
+361 
-374 IETEGNEKETSIE
+374 
-387 FTTKSQTNPDNYVKI
+387 NPDGDDSYGEILSDLLEIVK
-402 KQSVEVENG
+402 EELFE
-411 AQEVEYEYEIY
+411 QE
-422 ENGEKA
+422 
-428 REFKLEVEDENG
+428 D
-440 KTEVSF
+440 
-446 KMEIEN
+446 
-452 VPEETE
+452 
-458 YKIIKGDVDGKFKI
+458 
-472 KYEKGK
+472 
-478 EKGFITV
+478 
-485 EAVEGGYKLTYNN
+485 
-498 GYSEVI
+498 

>member
-73 PGKSGKTPGVSYAS
+73 PDKPGKTPGVSYAS

-178 VVNNLFKN
+178 VVNNLFQN

-211 NVGEYEMQMIEEFKA
+211 NVGEYEKQMIDDFKD
-226 KLLLAIDKKIGRIDE
+226 KLIVAINEKIRRIESLLGM
-241 LLNILKPWEKD
+241 LNKEGLSES
-252 ERKVKKLDQNDAETT
+252 ERKVKKLDQNDAEKAALEAIK
-267 RPGVI
+267 VYC
-272 TDADVSGIKDCL
+272 ADYKVNYYEVANDEIAEFYEDLVEKKKDLLECI
-284 NMFDDILAGGGISQ
+284 DDI
-298 NVAENT
+298 N
-304 DKDGEFK
+304 
-311 DYPFV
+311 
-316 MTVTVGNTGITA
+316 
-328 KMYYKEVNTVTETEI
+328 
-343 DDGEEET
+343 
-350 EVSTT
+350 
-355 LSGVMV
+355 
-361 FGDQKFDVTGKKE
+361 
-374 IETEGNEKETSIE
+374 
-387 FTTKSQTNPDNYVKI
+387 NPDGDDSYGEILSDLLEIVK
-402 KQSVEVENG
+402 EELFE
-411 AQEVEYEYEIY
+411 QE
-422 ENGEKA
+422 
-428 REFKLEVEDENG
+428 D
-440 KTEVSF
+440 
-446 KMEIEN
+446 
-452 VPEETE
+452 
-458 YKIIKGDVDGKFKI
+458 
-472 KYEKGK
+472 
-478 EKGFITV
+478 
-485 EAVEGGYKLTYNN
+485 
-498 GYSEVI
+498 

>member
-73 PGKSGKTPGVSYAS
+73 PEKSGKTPGVSYAS

-178 VVNNLFKN
+178 VVNNLFQN

-197 DKEID
+197 DNEID

-211 NVGEYEMQMIEEFKA
+211 NVGEYEKQMVEEFKT
-226 KLLLAIDKKIGRIDE
+226 KLLLAIDKKIGDIDE
-241 LLNILKPWEKD
+241 LLNTLKPWEKD
-252 ERKVKKLDQNDAETT
+252 ERKVKNLDQNDAEKAALEAIK
-267 RPGVI
+267 VYC
-272 TDADVSGIKDCL
+272 ADYKVNYYEVANDEIAEFYEDLVEKKKDLLECI
-284 NMFDDILAGGGISQ
+284 DDI
-298 NVAENT
+298 N
-304 DKDGEFK
+304 
-311 DYPFV
+311 
-316 MTVTVGNTGITA
+316 
-328 KMYYKEVNTVTETEI
+328 
-343 DDGEEET
+343 
-350 EVSTT
+350 
-355 LSGVMV
+355 
-361 FGDQKFDVTGKKE
+361 
-374 IETEGNEKETSIE
+374 
-387 FTTKSQTNPDNYVKI
+387 NPDGDDSYGEILSDLLEIVK
-402 KQSVEVENG
+402 EELFE
-411 AQEVEYEYEIY
+411 QE
-422 ENGEKA
+422 
-428 REFKLEVEDENG
+428 D
-440 KTEVSF
+440 
-446 KMEIEN
+446 
-452 VPEETE
+452 
-458 YKIIKGDVDGKFKI
+458 
-472 KYEKGK
+472 
-478 EKGFITV
+478 
-485 EAVEGGYKLTYNN
+485 
-498 GYSEVI
+498 

>member
-178 VVNNLFKN
+178 VVNNLFQN

-197 DKEID
+197 DNEID

-211 NVGEYEMQMIEEFKA
+211 NVGEYEKQMVEEFKA

-252 ERKVKKLDQNDAETT
+252 ERKVKKLDQNDAEKAALEAIK
-267 RPGVI
+267 VYC
-272 TDADVSGIKDCL
+272 ADYKVNYYEVANDEIAEFYEDLVEKKKDLQECI
-284 NMFDDILAGGGISQ
+284 DDI
-298 NVAENT
+298 N
-304 DKDGEFK
+304 
-311 DYPFV
+311 
-316 MTVTVGNTGITA
+316 
-328 KMYYKEVNTVTETEI
+328 
-343 DDGEEET
+343 
-350 EVSTT
+350 
-355 LSGVMV
+355 
-361 FGDQKFDVTGKKE
+361 
-374 IETEGNEKETSIE
+374 
-387 FTTKSQTNPDNYVKI
+387 NPDGDDSYGEILSDLLEIVK
-402 KQSVEVENG
+402 EELFE
-411 AQEVEYEYEIY
+411 QE
-422 ENGEKA
+422 
-428 REFKLEVEDENG
+428 D
-440 KTEVSF
+440 
-446 KMEIEN
+446 
-452 VPEETE
+452 
-458 YKIIKGDVDGKFKI
+458 
-472 KYEKGK
+472 
-478 EKGFITV
+478 
-485 EAVEGGYKLTYNN
+485 
-498 GYSEVI
+498 